1 MEDDMDMQMKIRH
14 FTGIVTAAAAALS
27 LLLAAGSAS
36 AQASTPTLG
45 VAVFAEH
52 YVLEGRVIDDLDVLE
67 VSVRDLYPRAVR
79 LDACGDGT
87 ERAQRAAA
95 HRLRH
100 LYLELR
106 VLEAGSPDCP
116 SPAAAQAVLVS
127 QRAGTRPFGI
137 DDAAVD
143 RWWHQLMP

>member
-1 MEDDMDMQMKIRH
+1 MDMQIKIRH
-14 FTGIVTAAAAALS
+14 FAGIVTAGAAALS

-36 AQASTPTLG
+36 AQAATSALG

-67 VSVRDLYPRAVR
+67 TSVRDLHPRAVR
-79 LDACGDGT
+79 LDACGSGT

-106 VLEAGSPDCP
+106 VLEAGSPACP
-116 SPAAAQAVLVS
+116 SPGAAQAVRVS
-127 QRAGTRPFGI
+127 QRAGARPFGI

-143 RWWHQLMP
+143 EWWHQQMP